1 MITIIYK
8 ISVLLKI
15 SCITLEMTDYKEYR
29 SIIDFYFLKKTIYKI
44 NKINNFFSQHIMI
57 KNLSFEKDFK
67 KYNLFKDVRNLFRPK
82 KEMAP

>member
-1 MITIIYK
+1 
-8 ISVLLKI
+8 
-15 SCITLEMTDYKEYR
+15 MTDYKEYR

-44 NKINNFFSQHIMI
+44 NKINNFFSQQIMI
-57 KNLSFEKDFK
+57 KNLRFEKDFK